1 MQRASSSHHVH
12 RNLTDGFTQIPLDHK
27 VFEIQR
33 PYDVPESARTLQ
45 LCKWSAQDGYDYS
58 SGVWQFEAQGF
69 VPRDTSGVCVM
80 QIFGASHL
88 RATTLMIRAYKGSLS
103 YYRSPVLAPNIWNRW
118 FKLNVIHDVDAST
131 VKIYIDGIFVHE
143 AAGHGGASHAFK
155 CGVYS
160 QNDASHYMESRWK
173 GIKLLVSEL
182 IKSCL
187 GVAVTNGPCL
197 EEEEHHNKHLQGES
211 HGCDDVDDNGF

>member
-1 MQRASSSHHVH
+1 SPISLPSASLSP
-12 RNLTDGFTQIPLDHK
+12 TAGFTQLPLDHK
-27 VFEIQR
+27 DIEIQR
-33 PYDVPESARTLQ
+33 PYDVPESARYSFVNGVHKMWVYSSDKTHSKNSRTNPRTELAI
-45 LCKWSAQDGYDYS
+45 KGYDYS

-80 QIFGASHL
+80 QIFGASRL

-173 GIKLLVSEL
+173 GIKVF
-182 IKSCL
+182 K
-187 GVAVTNGPCL
+187 
-197 EEEEHHNKHLQGES
+197 KK
-211 HGCDDVDDNGF
+211 

>member
-1 MQRASSSHHVH
+1 MGAVCYYVAAALHSFIACFSLFMQRASSSHHVH

-45 LCKWSAQDGYDYS
+45 LCKWSAQDVGGYDYS

-173 GIKLLVSEL
+173 GIKVF
-182 IKSCL
+182 KR
-187 GVAVTNGPCL
+187 
-197 EEEEHHNKHLQGES
+197 K
-211 HGCDDVDDNGF
+211 

>member
-1 MQRASSSHHVH
+1 MGAVCYYVAAALHSFIACFSLFMQRASSSHHVH

-33 PYDVPESARTLQ
+33 PYDMWVYSSDKPHSKNSRTNPRTELAI
-45 LCKWSAQDGYDYS
+45 KGYDYS

-173 GIKLLVSEL
+173 GIKVF
-182 IKSCL
+182 KR
-187 GVAVTNGPCL
+187 
-197 EEEEHHNKHLQGES
+197 K
-211 HGCDDVDDNGF
+211 